1 MSLQG
6 HGTDAEHERADLP
19 ALADREGVLD
29 ELERVICE
37 AWESFD
43 APRTAEPQLDETLIG
58 RLDEPLPEESCDVE
72 VALAE
77 AARVLDASISPSRPL
92 YLGYIGS
99 TGLEI
104 GVLASALMATYDA
117 NLAVAAGG
125 ADLVEEQ
132 TLRWVADFVGF
143 PFAEGAFTSGGMTS
157 TLTAL
162 LAARERDAAST
173 GSGTAR
179 LRCIAPRSRTTPS
192 SAQSRSAGW
201 GAAPFGPSRSTKSTA
216 CDPKR
221 WRKRCPKT

>member
-1 MSLQG
+1 M
-6 HGTDAEHERADLP
+6 
-19 ALADREGVLD
+19 
-29 ELERVICE
+29 
-37 AWESFD
+37 
-43 APRTAEPQLDETLIG
+43 DETLIG
-58 RLDEPLPEESCDVE
+58 RLDEPLPEEAGDVE

-143 PFAEGAFTSGGMTS
+143 PSRKA
-157 TLTAL
+157 
-162 LAARERDAAST
+162 
-173 GSGTAR
+173 
-179 LRCIAPRSRTTPS
+179 RSR
-192 SAQSRSAGW
+192 
-201 GAAPFGPSRSTKSTA
+201 AAA
-216 CDPKR
+216 
-221 WRKRCPKT
+221 